1 MMTETSRFLPP
12 GWPLRVSAAVLA
24 ALVGNLA
31 VHLIPWPQSLMVS
44 LNQAQGAVFMNR
56 SEFFYRLALTLVS
69 APLAEE
75 AVFRWGIYGLLRK
88 KLLPVLPALIS
99 ALAFGLYHENII
111 QGLYAFGLGLVLAWG
126 YEDSPWGKYRM
137 AVLMHAAANAAALLV
152 FG

>member
-56 SEFFYRLALTLVS
+56 SELFYRLALTLVS

-88 KLLPVLPALIS
+88 KLLPVWPPALQCLCTLLPTQRHFWSLDDCIYLKNKR
-99 ALAFGLYHENII
+99 ADTGNNPMLHIRTRRNRQREITFGSNT
-111 QGLYAFGLGLVLAWG
+111 
-126 YEDSPWGKYRM
+126 
-137 AVLMHAAANAAALLV
+137 LL
-152 FG
+152 